1 MKEMKTQMVKE
12 EPNSFHVHKN
22 GCYDGGDTVLG
33 LRVNSWWADSAT
45 TVGGVFDWMMFQ
57 HCKVTG
63 LTPHVSKADNT
74 QHLH

>member
-1 MKEMKTQMVKE
+1 MVKE
-12 EPNSFHVHKN
+12 EPDSFHVHKN

-33 LRVNSWWADSAT
+33 LKVNPWWADSAT

-57 HCKVTG
+57 HCKVMG